1 MTASGS
7 TPESLPGPPQMFTGD
22 VWMESLAVGGGDA
35 GKIHLLKVRF
45 SPGARTA
52 WHSHPVGQ
60 ILHIFDG
67 VGRIQERGGHVHE
80 IRQGDT
86 TVTEPAVWHWHGA
99 GPTTFMTNLAIQ
111 QEDAHG
117 APAIWGE
124 HVTDEEY
131 AVEPTRD

>member
-1 MTASGS
+1 
-7 TPESLPGPPQMFTGD
+7 MFTGD
-22 VWMESLAVGGGDA
+22 VWMESLAVGGDDA
-35 GKIHLLKVRF
+35 HKVNFLKVRF

-60 ILHIFDG
+60 ILHIADG

-80 IRQGDT
+80 VRQGDT
-86 TVTEPAVWHWHGA
+86 VVAGPTVEHWHGA

-111 QEDAHG
+111 GEDAHG
-117 APAIWGE
+117 VAAVWGE
-124 HVTDEEY
+124 HVTDDEY